1 MANDTTPTKKTYSPK
16 EASIYT
22 GLSITTLQR
31 LRNSGIGPRYIKL
44 TGTGKNTKVLYPIAE
59 LDKFIQNNLQATA

>member
-1 MANDTTPTKKTYSPK
+1 MANNTITAKAYSPK

-31 LRNSGIGPRYIKL
+31 LRNSGVGPRYIKL
-44 TGTGKNTKVLYPIAE
+44 AGIGKNTKVLYPIAE